1 MAGEQ
6 TVSGH
11 ITWKQQAGSVLQ
23 QRKIFRSSPTTR
35 RSHFIWPGGCG
46 HRIDTFP
53 TVRAGYAVVHLSAAP
68 SHIFFHFMSSLSL
81 PWQTWHL
88 SSSVPFPTFPPTS
101 SSFSPQLPPLLS
113 LPLPPVLSVFPPQQP
128 YLIKFPSHVSPRSHL
143 PLQTRSFLPLS
154 PPFSLCLWSV
164 TLNLAPS
171 ICFSSLV

>member
-23 QRKIFRSSPTTR
+23 QRKIFRSSPTTRR

-88 SSSVPFPTFPPTS
+88 SSSIHFPTFFPTS
-101 SSFSPQLPPLLS
+101 SSFPPSFLHFSRFLSCPSCLSSLFSNLTSSCFRRTFLPAPTFPFKRAHSCLCHPLS
-113 LPLPPVLSVFPPQQP
+113 LSVCG
-128 YLIKFPSHVSPRSHL
+128 RSHL
-143 PLQTRSFLPLS
+143 
-154 PPFSLCLWSV
+154 
-164 TLNLAPS
+164 
-171 ICFSSLV
+171 I